1 MSEEN
6 TNGASEQ
13 GAQQNQQ
20 QFALQKVYIKDLSF
34 EAPMGATAFNQ
45 MGKPQINQE
54 FNNKSQKIGDDLYEV
69 VLAFT
74 LTVKVEDKVVYL
86 IEIQQAGIFMIKGL
100 DNNQLTQILNTLCL
114 HNLFPYARETIDMLA
129 TKGGFPALMLPH
141 INFDVLF
148 AQAVAQAKQKEQEQR
163 GAEGQGPTL
172 N

>member
-1 MSEEN
+1 MAEDN
-6 TNGASEQ
+6 KTAANGD
-13 GAQQNQQ
+13 GAPQQNQQ

-54 FNNKSQKIGDDLYEV
+54 FNNKSQKVGDDLYEV
-69 VLAFT
+69 VLSFT
-74 LTVKVEDKVVYL
+74 LTVKVDDKVVYL
-86 IEIQQAGIFMIKGL
+86 TEIQQAGIFAIKGL

-114 HNLFPYARETIDMLA
+114 HSLFPYARETIDTLV
-129 TKGGFPALMLPH
+129 TKGGFPPLMLPH

-148 AQAVAQAKQKEQEQR
+148 AQAVAQAKQKEQAKAQ
-163 GAEGQGPTL
+163 QGPTL

>member
-1 MSEEN
+1 MADEKANSGE
-6 TNGASEQ
+6 
-13 GAQQNQQ
+13 AQQPQQ
-20 QFALQKVYIKDLSF
+20 QFALQKVFIKDLSF
-34 EAPMGATAFNQ
+34 EAPMGAAAFNQ

-86 IEIQQAGIFMIKGL
+86 VEIQQAGIFTIKGL

-114 HNLFPYARETIDMLA
+114 HTLFPYAREAIDGVVN
-129 TKGGFPALMLPH
+129 KGGFPPLMLPH

-148 AQAVAQAKQKEQEQR
+148 AQAMAQAKQKEQQK
-163 GAEGQGPTL
+163 AEQGPTL